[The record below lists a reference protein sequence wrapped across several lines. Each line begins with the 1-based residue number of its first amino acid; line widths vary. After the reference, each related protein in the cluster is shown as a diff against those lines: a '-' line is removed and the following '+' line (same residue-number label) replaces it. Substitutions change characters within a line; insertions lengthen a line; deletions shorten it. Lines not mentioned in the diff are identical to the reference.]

1 MSVKNVRWPL
11 FSHTATRFKYHSYS
25 SAVRQFRMTSPAIL
39 FNFSSH
45 QSSSKDFWILSYI
58 NNGIECSIF
67 TIQTKVLRN
76 FMNSIYSLQMYLL
89 TSLDCRNF
97 FNFNFIIDFLNKGY
111 ILGFIL
117 SGLLRLQHILN
128 IINAQKSPQLDIIF
142 LRIPNAQSCY
152 EKILQFYKHDDSELR
167 ILLDLPFKKVQRTI
181 ELLVLLTYW
190 IIVSWKHLNS
200 DKVLDYLN

>member
-1 MSVKNVRWPL
+1 
-11 FSHTATRFKYHSYS
+11 
-25 SAVRQFRMTSPAIL
+25 
-39 FNFSSH
+39 
-45 QSSSKDFWILSYI
+45 
-58 NNGIECSIF
+58 
-67 TIQTKVLRN
+67 
-76 FMNSIYSLQMYLL
+76 MNSIYSLQMYLL
-89 TSLDCRNF
+89 TSLDCRHF
-97 FNFNFIIDFLNKGY
+97 FNFNFIIDYLNKGY

-181 ELLVLLTYW
+181 ELLVLLTY
-190 IIVSWKHLNS
+190 
-200 DKVLDYLN
+200 